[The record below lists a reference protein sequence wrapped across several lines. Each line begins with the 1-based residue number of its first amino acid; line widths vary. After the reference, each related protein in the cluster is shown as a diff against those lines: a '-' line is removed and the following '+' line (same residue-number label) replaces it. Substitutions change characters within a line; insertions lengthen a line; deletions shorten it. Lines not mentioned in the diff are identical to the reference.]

1 MVWPVPV
8 MAVVE
13 VSARLALNLNT
24 AQVVVV
30 VDGGGRGGGE
40 RFGKEWFFGVESRF
54 GLMTS
59 SSKKPPAILIGRP
72 VLVVC
77 GAYSS
82 WNESSVPLWW

>member
-30 VDGGGRGGGE
+30 VDG
-40 RFGKEWFFGVESRF
+40 VEVA
-54 GLMTS
+54 GAVAVVVEAAVP
-59 SSKKPPAILIGRP
+59 KKKHTY
-72 VLVVC
+72 VD
-77 GAYSS
+77 
-82 WNESSVPLWW
+82 NSVNACNRLYNI